1 MMERRGGFMGHGIRC
16 LQLSV
21 ATLVVLSSTS
31 LLAQSGKYKRNEKK
45 AAAEPAAGASTTTA
59 VTSTTGTTQ
68 SGAVKPSAGAAAPA
82 NGTQVPGGPSD
93 KSDKVDISELE
104 QRYWAP
110 KDQEFSV
117 VQNRLYQKAKRP
129 YITVGWGPVIN
140 DTYSTGSV
148 VGGSVGYY
156 FTEKMGV
163 ELTYHAADAKKNT
176 LVQGFISQFQTSPD
190 HNLLKD
196 FVGLSYVFTPIYA
209 KLSFMDTRIVHF
221 DMSISPGIGM
231 TRYEQQLNDRTLSPT
246 STPTFSLDITQ
257 QFFLTGNLAL
267 RFDVRNRFYRE
278 ELLKW
283 KGSGLTVPT
292 GTVLRTET
300 TTNTIVVFGLTYFF

>member
-1 MMERRGGFMGHGIRC
+1 MGLGTRNFRLAAI
-16 LQLSV
+16 V
-21 ATLVVLSSTS
+21 AILFFGSFAV
-31 LLAQSGKYKRNEKK
+31 AQSGKYKRNEKK
-45 AAAEPAAGASTTTA
+45 VSTPALAAPSDGTTPT
-59 VTSTTGTTQ
+59 TRQTTGTT
-68 SGAVKPSAGAAAPA
+68 GMTGNAAATAATGAAPA
-82 NGTQVPGGPSD
+82 DAKG
-93 KSDKVDISELE
+93 DKVDISELE

-129 YITVGWGPVIN
+129 YITLGWGPIIN

-148 VGGSVGYY
+148 SGGSVGYY

-163 ELTYHAADAKKNT
+163 ELTYHKADAKKNT

-190 HNLLKD
+190 HNLLRD
-196 FVGLSYVFTPIYA
+196 YVGLSYVFTPIYA

-231 TRYEQQLNDRTLSPT
+231 TRYEQQVNDATLAPVSSPT
-246 STPTFSLDITQ
+246 LSLDITQ
-257 QFFLTGNLAL
+257 QFFLASNFAL
-267 RFDVRNRFYRE
+267 RLDVRNRFYRE

-283 KGSGLTVPT
+283 RGTGLTVPT

-300 TTNTIVVFGLTYFF
+300 TTNTVVVFGLTYFF

>member
-1 MMERRGGFMGHGIRC
+1 MGLGKRC
-16 LQLSV
+16 LR
-21 ATLVVLSSTS
+21 LVVVGSVVCLSTHAV
-31 LLAQSGKYKRNEKK
+31 AQSGKYKRSEKK
-45 AAAEPAAGASTTTA
+45 AAAAATPEPNAGSA
-59 VTSTTGTTQ
+59 VTATTPGAGPS
-68 SGAVKPSAGAAAPA
+68 SGAQAPSTGVAPV
-82 NGTQVPGGPSD
+82 GSGE

-117 VQNRLYQKAKRP
+117 VQNRLYQKAKRA
-129 YITVGWGPVIN
+129 YINVGWGPILN

-156 FTEKMGV
+156 FTEKMGL
-163 ELTYHAADAKKNT
+163 ELTYHKVDAKKNT

-190 HNLLKD
+190 HNLLRG

-209 KLSFMDTRIVHF
+209 KLSFLDTRIVHF
-221 DMSISPGIGM
+221 DMSISPGIGV
-231 TRYEQQLNDRTLSPT
+231 TQYEQQRSDQEVGPVSVPTLS
-246 STPTFSLDITQ
+246 LDVTQ
-257 QFFLTGNLAL
+257 QFFLTGNFAL
-267 RFDVRNRFYRE
+267 RLDVRNRFYRE

-283 KGSGLTVPT
+283 KGSALTVPT

-300 TTNTIVVFGLTYFF
+300 TTNTTVIFGLTYFF